1 MGSLHAGASATT
13 KIKRSDFGLTWNKA
27 LEAGGVV
34 VGDEVAISIDVEA
47 IKK

>member
-1 MGSLHAGASATT
+1 MMLCGMRAELDGSAVRTLHHH
-13 KIKRSDFGLTWNKA
+13 D
-27 LEAGGVV
+27 

>member
-1 MGSLHAGASATT
+1 MGNTRAGASATA
-13 KIKRSDFGLTWNKA
+13 KIKRSDYGLTYNKV
-27 LEAGGVV
+27 LESGGVM